1 MSIVNTKTAE
11 TLESL
16 LKTDPQ
22 LSTKEVVIDVEK
34 YGKPASDESLAKTK
48 AALEENGHEVTIVSN
63 RAEAFDFLKE
73 LIPPN
78 ASVNNSHSTTL
89 EEIGIIEH
97 LKTPNTGWE
106 NVHAEISAETDPVKQ
121 AELKRTK
128 GYTVDYFLSSA
139 PAITEDGV
147 IIGTDATG
155 SRIGAWIITS
165 GKLVI
170 VSGTNK
176 IVKDVRAGKERVEKY
191 AYELESARC
200 RLVYKTLGSQITNYL
215 VFKKGNPIIPK
226 RVHVV
231 FVKEALGY

>member
-1 MSIVNTKTAE
+1 MSIINTKTAE

-34 YGKPASDESLAKTK
+34 YGKPASEESVAKTK
-48 AALEENGHEVTIVSN
+48 AALEENGHEVTVVSN
-63 RAEAFDFLKE
+63 KAEAFELLKK

-89 EEIGIIEH
+89 EEIGFVEY
-97 LKTPNTGWE
+97 LKTSNTGWK
-106 NVHAEISAETDPVKQ
+106 NVHGEIYAETDLVKQ

-147 IIGTDATG
+147 IIGVDATG
-155 SRIGAWIITS
+155 SRIGAWIVTS
-165 GKLVI
+165 GKLII

-176 IVKDVRAGKERVEKY
+176 IVKDVLAGKERVEKY

-200 RLVYKTLGSQITNYL
+200 RLVYKTLSSQITNYL
-215 VFKKGNPIIPK
+215 VLKKGNPINPK
-226 RVHVV
+226 RVHVI
-231 FVKEALGY
+231 FIKEALGY